1 MSLISNLLYK
11 EIAKAA
17 VTNDKTSRM
26 AVVTSISGGDTYIQF
41 YGEDTPSQKPY
52 KRLGSYSPT
61 VNDVVV
67 LQNINNS
74 YVITGKV
81 V

>member
-1 MSLISNLLYK
+1 
-11 EIAKAA
+11 
-17 VTNDKTSRM
+17 M
-26 AVVTSISGGDTYIQF
+26 ATVTSTTGGIFIQF
-41 YGEDTPSQKPY
+41 YGEDTPSQKPF

-61 VNDVVV
+61 VGDTVV
-67 LQNINNS
+67 LQNINGS

>member
-11 EIAKAA
+11 QIAQAGTTESSESKL
-17 VTNDKTSRM
+17 
-26 AVVTSISGGDTYIQF
+26 AVVKSSSSAGVILQF
-41 YGEDTPSQKPY
+41 YGEDTASSKPY

-61 VNDVVV
+61 NGDVVMV
-67 LQNINNS
+67 QKINGS

>member
-1 MSLISNLLYK
+1 MSLLSNLLYK
-11 EIAKAA
+11 QIAQAQPQQEKG
-17 VTNDKTSRM
+17 SRM
-26 AVVTSISGGDTYIQF
+26 ATVTSTTGGIFIQF
-41 YGEDTPSQKPY
+41 YGEDTPSQKPF

-61 VNDVVV
+61 VGDTVV
-67 LQNINNS
+67 LQNINGS

>member
-1 MSLISNLLYK
+1 MSLLSNALYNQ
-11 EIAKAA
+11 IADAGETQDKA
-17 VTNDKTSRM
+17 NRM
-26 AVVTSISGGDTYIQF
+26 ATVSSINGGNVYIQF
-41 YGEDTPSQKPY
+41 YGESSPSLKPF

-61 VNDVVV
+61 VGDTVV
-67 LQNINNS
+67 LQNINGS